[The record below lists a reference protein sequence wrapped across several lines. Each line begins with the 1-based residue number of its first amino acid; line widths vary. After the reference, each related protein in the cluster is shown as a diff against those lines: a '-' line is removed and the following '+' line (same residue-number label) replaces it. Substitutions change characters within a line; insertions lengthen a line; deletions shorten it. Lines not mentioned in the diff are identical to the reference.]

1 MRAIEGKTRWALMA
15 TVLSS
20 ALVMGGCTTFK
31 YAFDMKTSFAEQKSY
46 AWAPATSANQAGHLL
61 ESNVQVLAD
70 QVLAQRGFKKASEK
84 ADLEVMT
91 GFVSS
96 SYRDKDIYQI
106 EQLTL
111 SFYRTE
117 KKELVWRGTAFGTI
131 KVDADSDY
139 LKKAVEGILSNF
151 PPKKQ

>member
-70 QVLAQRGFKKASEK
+70 QILAQRGFKKASEK

-131 KVDADSDY
+131 KVDADSDD

>member
-1 MRAIEGKTRWALMA
+1 MRSFEEKTRWPVMA
-15 TVLSS
+15 AVLSS
-20 ALVMGGCTTFK
+20 VLVMGGCTTFK
-31 YAFDMKTSFAEQKSY
+31 YAFDMKTSFAEQKGY

-70 QVLAQRGFKKASEK
+70 QILAQKGFKKTSEK

-131 KVDADSDY
+131 KVDADSDD
-139 LKKAVEGILSNF
+139 LKKAVESILSNF

>member
-1 MRAIEGKTRWALMA
+1 MRLIDEKRRSGVMA

-20 ALVMGGCTTFK
+20 VLLMGGCTTYK
-31 YAFDMKTSFAEQKSY
+31 YAFDMKTSFSEQKTY
-46 AWAPATSANQAGHLL
+46 AWAPATSANQTGHLL

-70 QVLAQRGFKKASEK
+70 QLLAQKGFKKSSEK
-84 ADLEVMT
+84 ADLEVMI

-96 SYRDKDIYQI
+96 SYREKDIYQI
-106 EQLTL
+106 EQLNL
-111 SFYRTE
+111 SFYKIE
-117 KKELVWRGTAFGTI
+117 KRELVWRGTAFGTI
-131 KVDADSDY
+131 NVEAASDD

>member
-20 ALVMGGCTTFK
+20 ALVMGGCTSFK

-46 AWAPATSANQAGHLL
+46 AWAPATSANQTGHLL

-70 QVLAQRGFKKASEK
+70 QLLAQKGFKKASEK

-131 KVDADSDY
+131 KVDADSDD